1 MGKRKKGLSKGQSRG
16 ARVGINV
23 APVGAEG
30 EFLTPAEGAP
40 VLRVVVEP
48 GASSAVQELALGYWS
63 LDAEGQWTNRVS
75 ALGDAARTAET
86 VRDHAHAVA
95 LALACAG
102 CGELPVVRSRSELDA
117 QGVRRHNG
125 ALCEEC
131 NSRGVTG
138 PATTA
143 EEGREPG
150 EPGESGEPQREAEE
164 EAAEP
169 EEEFWEPR
177 PPKLRIFDGAP
188 EELVT
193 IAREY
198 WRLSHLELDGEYAV
212 WAGPVKAIDTT
223 GWGPAH
229 IAAGAAARAEL
240 PGLACPACEGPL
252 TLTSR
257 TAYEQACFGELPAC
271 VDCSP
276 KLLEKMNKLRSAK
289 AAGEATPSGGA
300 GNSRGAWPRN
310 AESGWNALR
319 REELRRLCPL
329 EFLPEA
335 ELPTGDVRTE
345 ALTLALLHYAPSTTP
360 IEPLSQWG
368 EILHPDPS
376 GDITALARGG
386 FVRLHPDSDVN
397 AFHWK
402 PATFK
407 EAITAAHGDLDAVEP
422 PAAAAYDLRKATHYV
437 PYGTSMG
444 TAATRVSA
452 HLVERL
458 SPAHLDQARREQL
471 LVLAQELIAAEAA
484 RYLDQQLAKR
494 HLPAVPENHG
504 ERLRSVFQLASTR
517 MSLGEVI
524 NVVWRAV
531 RSASDAAQQY
541 PYAPRANMSTAA
553 LNSIETG
560 VQAAMDGGK
569 PLKPYTF
576 DPGLLAALTRTV
588 FYRVLE
594 ANPFEETAAQ
604 MVAALPQPDPEP
616 QAAEPRLDRVPP
628 QPDAGTGLERVSDGP
643 AASKAE
649 ALAYLSAHRDT
660 WSVDDFIDHLVY
672 TQSQS
677 LAPRATPRLKA
688 HAAVAGALHGLYEEM
703 SWIVQEPQEAVLAT
717 CAAAHH
723 LLGDVEHGALGE
735 ALVVEFVARVATDD
749 EAETTSGTRL

>member
-1 MGKRKKGLSKGQSRG
+1 MGKRKKRLLKGQSQG

-30 EFLTPAEGAP
+30 EFLTPAAGAP
-40 VLRVVVEP
+40 VLRVVVDP

-63 LDAEGQWTNRVS
+63 LEAEGQWTNRVS

-86 VRDHAHAVA
+86 VRGHAHAVA
-95 LALACAG
+95 LTLACLG
-102 CGELPVVRSRSELDA
+102 CGELPDVRSRSELEA

-125 ALCEEC
+125 ALCEGC
-131 NSRGVTG
+131 TSRGVTVSD
-138 PATTA
+138 TSA
-143 EEGREPG
+143 EEDQEQPEQPEETGG
-150 EPGESGEPQREAEE
+150 EAEGAAE
-164 EAAEP
+164 EA
-169 EEEFWEPR
+169 FWEPR
-177 PPKLRIFDGAP
+177 PPRLRILDGAP

-198 WRLSHLELDGEYAV
+198 WQLSHLELDGEYAV

-240 PGLACPACEGPL
+240 PGLACPVCDGLL

-289 AAGEATPSGGA
+289 APGEATRSNGTGGA
-300 GNSRGAWPRN
+300 RPRS
-310 AESGWNALR
+310 AEVEWAASK
-319 REELRRLCPL
+319 RERIRELCPL

-335 ELPTGDVRTE
+335 ELPVADVRTE

-360 IEPLSQWG
+360 IAPLSQWG
-368 EILHPDPS
+368 EILQPDPS
-376 GDITALARGG
+376 DDISTLARSG
-386 FVRLHPDSDVN
+386 FVRIHPDSEVD
-397 AFHWK
+397 AFYWK
-402 PATFK
+402 PASFE

-422 PAAAAYDLRKATHYV
+422 PAADKYNPRKAAHYV

-444 TAATRVSA
+444 TAVTKVSA
-452 HLVERL
+452 HLAERL
-458 SPAHLDQARREQL
+458 SPTHLDQVRREQL
-471 LVLAQELIAAEAA
+471 LVLVQELIAAEAA

-494 HLPAVPENHG
+494 HLPVVPENHG
-504 ERLRSVFQLASTR
+504 ERLRSVFHLASTR

-531 RSASDAAQQY
+531 RSASDAAQQH

-569 PLKPYTF
+569 PLKPYSF
-576 DPGLLAALTRTV
+576 DPGQLAALTRTV

-604 MVAALPQPDPEP
+604 MIAALPQPDPEP
-616 QAAEPRLDRVPP
+616 QAAEPRLDRVPR
-628 QPDAGTGLERVSDGP
+628 QPEHGTRLEHVPEGP

-649 ALAYLSAHRDT
+649 ALAYLSAHRAT

-688 HAAVAGALHGLYEEM
+688 HAAVAGALHGLYEEI

-723 LLGDVEHGALGE
+723 LMGDVEHGALGE

-749 EAETTSGTRL
+749 EADAPSDIGGGA